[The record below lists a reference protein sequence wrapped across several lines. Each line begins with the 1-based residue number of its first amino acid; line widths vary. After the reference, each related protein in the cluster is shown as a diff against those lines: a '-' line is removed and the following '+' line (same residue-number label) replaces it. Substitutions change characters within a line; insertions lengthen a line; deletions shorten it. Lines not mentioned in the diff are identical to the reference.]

1 MESSDTLRCLGK
13 QAEDLWMATRS
24 ERLGETGP
32 GQLRGGDMASRE
44 GIDGGEGC
52 ASSAQGRPRRS
63 LFALGSP
70 TALSPPLA
78 LEQGQRIILD
88 EEDAEDK
95 ERERQQER
103 EFWLA
108 DALARKPGGSRKLR
122 PSSARETTRGQRLRP
137 GGDLGLWVPR
147 FDEDIVVDAPRRE
160 RGGRAELA
168 LAIEETRYSGR
179 VQGRGSKHGPES
191 RQKQHLDVRARTN
204 RVDLMAGKNP
214 YLQAVPAQRARR

>member
-1 MESSDTLRCLGK
+1 MEASDTLRCLGK
-13 QAEDLWMATRS
+13 QAEDLWMATQS
-24 ERLGETGP
+24 ERQGETGP

-78 LEQGQRIILD
+78 LEQGQRIIPD
-88 EEDAEDK
+88 EDDIEDK

-103 EFWLA
+103 EFWLS
-108 DALARKPGGSRKLR
+108 DSLARKPGGGRKLR
-122 PSSARETTRGQRLRP
+122 PSSARETTRAQRLRRP

-147 FDEDIVVDAPRRE
+147 FDEDIVVDAKS
-160 RGGRAELA
+160 ELA
-168 LAIEETRYSGR
+168 LASEETRYSGR
-179 VQGRGSKHGPES
+179 VQGRGSKNGPES
-191 RQKQHLDVRARTN
+191 RQTQHLSVRARTN
-204 RVDLMAGKNP
+204 RVDVMAVKNP
-214 YLQAVPAQRARR
+214 YLQAVSAQRAKR